1 VPHIDVGNDE
11 FGIRSL
17 LKYRPETA
25 RPMGMLAEVLMCGP
39 STLTTGER
47 ELIAAYVSSR
57 NECGYCT
64 GSHAASAAVR
74 LPGGM
79 PLVNQVL
86 AGPQTA
92 PVTPKLAALLRIAG
106 AVQQS
111 GKAVREED
119 VATAGEAGATDLEI
133 HDTVLIAAAFCMFNR
148 YVDGLATT
156 ERPDPEGYLAAAQR
170 NINQGYLATLDQAEA
185 SQQAG

>member
-1 VPHIDVGNDE
+1 VPHINLGNDQH
-11 FGIRSL
+11 GIRSL
-17 LKYRPETA
+17 LTYRPETA
-25 RPMGMLAEVLMCGP
+25 RPMGMLAEVLMRGP
-39 STLTTGER
+39 GTLTHGER

-64 GSHAASAAVR
+64 ASHAASAAVR
-74 LPGGM
+74 LPEGM
-79 PLVNQVL
+79 TLVDQVL

-119 VATAGEAGATDLEI
+119 VTAAREAGATDLEI

-156 ERPDPEGYLAAAQR
+156 VRPDPAGYLTAAQQ
-170 NINQGYLATLDQAEA
+170 NINQGYLATLGQSGA
-185 SQQAG
+185 SQ